1 MIVLDVENEGK
12 KSWVI
17 DIDIEKKRERKKE
30 AYIEMGW
37 FFYGCNV
44 INGRYYLWSN
54 ETKRNERTNKQMK
67 KKVFVL
73 FSSSL
78 FFFLVFKEKEKK
90 KEKEKEKK
98 RKRKR
103 EKEKREKERYL
114 LLIFWVE
121 SSLVFYDTFSSS
133 QSISFFGW
141 IGFCFCVHSFTHPI
155 VCLFV
160 WLYLLLIW
168 NEWS

>member
-30 AYIEMGW
+30 FYIEMGW

-54 ETKRNERTNKQMK
+54 ETKRNETNKQTNEEEEES
-67 KKVFVL
+67 FRSIIL
-73 FSSSL
+73 FSSL
-78 FFFLVFKEKEKK
+78 FFFLVFKEKEK
-90 KEKEKEKK
+90 EKK

-103 EKEKREKERYL
+103 KRKRKVFAFDL
-114 LLIFWVE
+114 LSWVE
-121 SSLVFYDTFSSS
+121 SCLLWYLLAVSQSVSLV
-133 QSISFFGW
+133 G
-141 IGFCFCVHSFTHPI
+141 
-155 VCLFV
+155 
-160 WLYLLLIW
+160 
-168 NEWS
+168 